1 MKFKIL
7 VSIALLSFS
16 LSAQDVSRV
25 ALSANNHGAYE
36 TTTIQVPLHVYDPLF
51 APPAPQITTEP
62 AKLEVC
68 AGGNT
73 TLTAVSEHEIH
84 WFISPP
90 PLGEPVARGTSFVT
104 PPLSQGYYVYYAIA
118 HNGRSYSNFT
128 SIDIVMV
135 YPLPVLNI
143 TASHELL
150 CSGETATLSAR
161 GCSKLHWNSELP
173 SSFITI
179 APTKNTTYTVTGM
192 NTAGCTNTATF
203 TQRVENCAGIGE
215 SGITHQEE
223 LSIYPNP
230 NHGEF
235 NIQVSSI
242 SGNSKGEIYNTLG
255 ELVYSC
261 DLKDTLTSVNLIEL
275 PTGIYFVRIIENGKE
290 VSQKRLVKE

>member
-1 MKFKIL
+1 MKFTII
-7 VSIALLSFS
+7 VSIALLSFT
-16 LSAQDVSRV
+16 LGAQDISRV

-62 AKLEVC
+62 SRLEVC

-73 TLTAVSEHEIH
+73 TLTASSEHEIH
-84 WFISPP
+84 WFLSPP
-90 PLGEPVARGTSFVT
+90 PVGEPIAKGSSFVT

-135 YPLPVLNI
+135 YPLPVLSI
-143 TASHELL
+143 TTSHELL
-150 CSGETATLSAR
+150 CAGETATLSAR
-161 GCSKLHWNSELP
+161 GCSKIRWNTELP
-173 SSFITI
+173 SSFMTIT
-179 APTKNTTYTVTGM
+179 PTKNTSYTVTGV
-192 NTAGCTNTATF
+192 NTAGCTNTASY
-203 TQRVENCAGIGE
+203 TQRVENCTGIRE
-215 SGITHQEE
+215 SETPLHEE

-235 NIQVSSI
+235 NIQINSI
-242 SGNSKGEIYNTLG
+242 SGTCKGEIYNTLG

-261 DLKDTLTSVNLIEL
+261 DLKDTLTSVNLIDL
-275 PTGIYFVRIIENGKE
+275 PAGIYIVRIIENGKD

>member
-1 MKFKIL
+1 MKFRIVL
-7 VSIALLSFS
+7 SIALLSFT
-16 LSAQDVSRV
+16 LGAQDISRV
-25 ALSANNHGAYE
+25 ALSANNHGTYE
-36 TTTIQVPLHVYDPLF
+36 TTTIQVPLHIYDPLF

-62 AKLEVC
+62 SKLEVC

-90 PLGEPVARGTSFVT
+90 PLGEPIAKGSSFVT

-118 HNGRSYSNFT
+118 YNGRSYSNFT

-143 TASHELL
+143 SASHDLL

-161 GCSKLHWNSELP
+161 GCSKISWNSELP
-173 SSFITI
+173 SSVITVS
-179 APTKNTTYTVTGM
+179 PLKNTTYTVTGM
-192 NTAGCTNTATF
+192 NTAGCTNTASY
-203 TQRVENCAGIGE
+203 TQRVENCTSLGEHGIVRD
-215 SGITHQEE
+215 EE
-223 LSIYPNP
+223 ISIYPNP

-235 NIQVSSI
+235 NIQVNSI
-242 SGNSKGEIYNTLG
+242 SGTSKGKIYNTLG

-261 DLKDTLTSVNLIEL
+261 NLKDTLTSVNLIDL
-275 PTGIYFVRIIENGKE
+275 PAGIYIVRIIENGKN